1 MLVHDSRSGHPS
13 ILTGSANGVK
23 PVGFKTRF
31 IHGLSK
37 LLCGQIVLLICPKT
51 ILTII
56 ALESFSSDAHTTGS
70 TTTIVMIVK
79 SVRLKTL
86 TEIRANFISVHALS

>member
-1 MLVHDSRSGHPS
+1 MLVHDSRSTHPY
-13 ILTGSANGVK
+13 ILTVSANGVK
-23 PVGFKTRF
+23 PVGFKTRL

-37 LLCGQIVLLICPKT
+37 LLCGQLVLLTCPQT

-70 TTTIVMIVK
+70 TATIVMTVK

-86 TEIRANFISVHALS
+86 TEIRAEFISVHALS